1 MNALTTTAR
10 IGWFL
15 LLLTQG
21 VTVHAAEITVI
32 TLPAYKSL
40 LEKLNP
46 VFTTTTGHTLVI
58 ESGLFSQLK
67 ARIDAGDF
75 DVAISSGAI
84 TDYLESQGKTLA
96 NKRIEFSRV
105 GIAAAVPAG
114 SPKPDIT
121 SVAEFNRALRNAK
134 SISIPPKESTAGG
147 YLVTLFDR
155 LGVSDEVKA
164 KLKVSSGG
172 GQTPKAIAVGEADL
186 GISLAS
192 EFVDV
197 PGIEVVGPLPS
208 EVQFYAI
215 QTAAVGATARET
227 GAAGILLSYLATPAA
242 IALIQ
247 AEGLEPVLKP

>member
-21 VTVHAAEITVI
+21 ATVHAAEITVI

-84 TDYLESQGKTLA
+84 TDYLESQGKALA
-96 NKRIEFSRV
+96 NKRIEFSNARSRTCWSECSEHNQ
-105 GIAAAVPAG
+105 IAPE
-114 SPKPDIT
+114 PRPLT
-121 SVAEFNRALRNAK
+121 AK
-134 SISIPPKESTAGG
+134 T
-147 YLVTLFDR
+147 
-155 LGVSDEVKA
+155 GV
-164 KLKVSSGG
+164 
-172 GQTPKAIAVGEADL
+172 
-186 GISLAS
+186 
-192 EFVDV
+192 
-197 PGIEVVGPLPS
+197 
-208 EVQFYAI
+208 
-215 QTAAVGATARET
+215 R
-227 GAAGILLSYLATPAA
+227 
-242 IALIQ
+242 
-247 AEGLEPVLKP
+247 